1 MACHVCEIPVSFLV
15 DSGASCTL
23 MDYSVFKAV
32 ADKQE
37 LQLTPIKERFVLADG
52 SEMRNYG
59 QASIT
64 LTIGSREYD
73 IDVVIADLGYQSA
86 ILGLDSLE
94 DQNTV
99 LKVQSGTLLID
110 DVPVLLYRE
119 RAQKGCCEIRVHET
133 LTIPPRSCRVVDVEV
148 DLRELA
154 NGEKTDLRV
163 GAVEG
168 LSTLADISGLVM
180 DRGVVAVYDDKVP
193 VNLINVHDAE
203 ITLHKGK
210 TLGNF
215 QLVNSVTELMPPDEQ
230 KSRSERGKLLTKKDI
245 PGHVTPILDEA
256 ELTVEQE
263 SKACDL
269 ALRYVDVFKTPE
281 GRTGRTDWDEHP
293 IDAQGNAPVKGNY
306 RPLPMAKQ
314 SVCDDEVEKMLKD
327 DVIEPSNSPW
337 AAPIVMVTK
346 RDGSIRF
353 CVDYRKL
360 NSLTRKD
367 AYPLPRIDD
376 TLNTLGGAD
385 WFCTMDLASG
395 YWQIKMREEDKP
407 KTAFVTRKGLFQ
419 FKVMPFG
426 LSNAPATFQRLMEK
440 VLMGLQWQ
448 KCLVYLDDIIVFGRD
463 FDETLV
469 NLECVMERLKQAG
482 LKLKPSK
489 CRWFQKSVKYLGH
502 IVSKKGIECDPEKV
516 EAVQHWPVPATVKEV
531 RQFLG
536 FAAYY
541 RKFIPNFSDI
551 AKPLTNLTKKSVR
564 FKWDKDCQRAFQI
577 IKEKLVSA
585 PVLSYP
591 MGDEGDFVLDTDAS
605 DFAMGAVLSQMQQG
619 EERVIAYASKT
630 LSREQQNYC
639 TTKKELLAA
648 VHFVEHFRQ
657 YLYGRH
663 FVIRTDHSSLKW
675 LRNFKNIDGMLA
687 RWLASLDRYDYT
699 IVHRKGDHHRNVD
712 GLSRIPTRKCP
723 RPECPQCTLQVS
735 PVAVLI
741 PKVSSEETED
751 GNGKDPVPG
760 TEAASE
766 EWLQGWTMEELR
778 EWQRADPHI
787 FRIMAW
793 KENSPSRPPW
803 REVMRY
809 GRDTKAYVTQ
819 WDSLFLRDA
828 ILHRTWYPRGAGAG
842 VEPVHQVVAPR
853 EIRTQLLK
861 SLHDGPTG
869 GHLGRFKTVERVRYR
884 FYWPRYKEETANWC
898 KQCDL
903 CAQAKPGPPRKRAKL
918 GQVPVGAPLER
929 IAVDIMGP
937 LPKTGNG
944 NEYIVVIGDY
954 FTKWTEAFA
963 LKNHTA
969 QTVAEVIVQEF
980 VGRFG
985 VPRQIHSDQ
994 GREFESLLISHL
1006 CQLLHIKKT
1015 RTTPYNPKSDG
1026 MVERAN
1032 RTVKQML
1039 SVLVNEAQD
1048 NWDDHLPYIMMAYRA
1063 SVHESTKC
1071 TPNLLMLNRETNL
1084 PVDIMI
1090 GSPPGTTTCPNAYV
1104 EWVRQASEH
1113 AFEFVQKQLHTSAE
1127 RQKTL
1132 YDRNSGTP
1140 KFQVG
1145 QTVWRYYPPRAKRK
1159 FGRG

>member
-86 ILGLDSLE
+86 ILGLDFLE

-154 NGEKTDLRV
+154 NGEKTDIRV

-168 LSTLADISGLVM
+168 LSTLADISGLIM
-180 DRGVVAVYDDKVP
+180 DRGVVAVYNDKVP

-215 QLVNSVTELMPPDEQ
+215 QLVNSVTELMPLDEQ
-230 KSRSERGKLLTKKDI
+230 KSRSEREKLLTKKDI

-269 ALRYVDVFKTPE
+269 ALRYVDGFKTPE
-281 GRTGRTDWDEHP
+281 GRTGGTDWDEHP

-314 SVCDDEVEKMLKD
+314 NICDDEVEKMLKD

-376 TLNTLGGAD
+376 ILNALGGAD

-448 KCLVYLDDIIVFGRD
+448 KCLVYLDDIIVFGKD

-489 CRWFQKSVKYLGH
+489 CWWFQKSVKYLGH
-502 IVSKKGIECDPEKV
+502 IVSKKGIECDLRRWRLSNIG
-516 EAVQHWPVPATVKEV
+516 QC
-531 RQFLG
+531 Q
-536 FAAYY
+536 
-541 RKFIPNFSDI
+541 
-551 AKPLTNLTKKSVR
+551 PL
-564 FKWDKDCQRAFQI
+564 
-577 IKEKLVSA
+577 
-585 PVLSYP
+585 
-591 MGDEGDFVLDTDAS
+591 
-605 DFAMGAVLSQMQQG
+605 
-619 EERVIAYASKT
+619 
-630 LSREQQNYC
+630 
-639 TTKKELLAA
+639 
-648 VHFVEHFRQ
+648 
-657 YLYGRH
+657 
-663 FVIRTDHSSLKW
+663 
-675 LRNFKNIDGMLA
+675 
-687 RWLASLDRYDYT
+687 
-699 IVHRKGDHHRNVD
+699 
-712 GLSRIPTRKCP
+712 
-723 RPECPQCTLQVS
+723 
-735 PVAVLI
+735 
-741 PKVSSEETED
+741 
-751 GNGKDPVPG
+751 
-760 TEAASE
+760 
-766 EWLQGWTMEELR
+766 
-778 EWQRADPHI
+778 
-787 FRIMAW
+787 
-793 KENSPSRPPW
+793 
-803 REVMRY
+803 
-809 GRDTKAYVTQ
+809 
-819 WDSLFLRDA
+819 
-828 ILHRTWYPRGAGAG
+828 
-842 VEPVHQVVAPR
+842 
-853 EIRTQLLK
+853 
-861 SLHDGPTG
+861 
-869 GHLGRFKTVERVRYR
+869 
-884 FYWPRYKEETANWC
+884 
-898 KQCDL
+898 
-903 CAQAKPGPPRKRAKL
+903 
-918 GQVPVGAPLER
+918 
-929 IAVDIMGP
+929 
-937 LPKTGNG
+937 
-944 NEYIVVIGDY
+944 
-954 FTKWTEAFA
+954 
-963 LKNHTA
+963 
-969 QTVAEVIVQEF
+969 
-980 VGRFG
+980 
-985 VPRQIHSDQ
+985 
-994 GREFESLLISHL
+994 
-1006 CQLLHIKKT
+1006 
-1015 RTTPYNPKSDG
+1015 
-1026 MVERAN
+1026 
-1032 RTVKQML
+1032 
-1039 SVLVNEAQD
+1039 
-1048 NWDDHLPYIMMAYRA
+1048 
-1063 SVHESTKC
+1063 
-1071 TPNLLMLNRETNL
+1071 
-1084 PVDIMI
+1084 
-1090 GSPPGTTTCPNAYV
+1090 
-1104 EWVRQASEH
+1104 
-1113 AFEFVQKQLHTSAE
+1113 
-1127 RQKTL
+1127 
-1132 YDRNSGTP
+1132 
-1140 KFQVG
+1140 
-1145 QTVWRYYPPRAKRK
+1145 
-1159 FGRG
+1159 